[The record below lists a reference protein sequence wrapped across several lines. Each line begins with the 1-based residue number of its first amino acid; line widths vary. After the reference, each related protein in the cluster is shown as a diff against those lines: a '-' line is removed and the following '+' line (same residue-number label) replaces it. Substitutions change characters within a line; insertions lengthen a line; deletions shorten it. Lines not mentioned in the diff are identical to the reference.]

1 MVIAYLILITLF
13 VSFPLVKVGTN
24 RDYISQTNT
33 AAIKG
38 LFVIVVFFCHYAG
51 YVEFTNTWD
60 LAFKW
65 INNKIGQLCVV
76 MFLFYS
82 GYGIWYS
89 YVNKANYI
97 NTFMKRRFL
106 PVWLSF
112 AVCVLFFWIE
122 NIFLGIKY
130 SFTDI
135 LLAFTGWTSIGNS
148 NWYMFVTFALYIV
161 FFLCFRM
168 FSKNSNKIHGLL
180 LYTILCCVLVIFLF
194 VTKESWWY
202 NTLLCFP
209 AGMWFAVMK
218 SKIDE
223 FAFESNTNY
232 LKLFVA
238 SFILLA
244 ITCLL
249 QQWHSVF
256 FVPLAIQFSI
266 CTVVVTM
273 KFTFNSKPLSFCGQH
288 VFSIYILQRLF
299 FNLGQSSGLNQA
311 PYLFFVLCFIGTIL
325 FAVGYD
331 YIFGKCKLKLT
342 RR

>member
-1 MVIAYLILITLF
+1 MLIAYLILIALF

-24 RDYISQTNT
+24 REYISQTNT

-38 LFVIVVFFCHYAG
+38 LFVILVFFCHYGG
-51 YVEFTNTWD
+51 YVEFTSTLD

-89 YVNKANYI
+89 YINKANYI
-97 NTFMKRRFL
+97 RTFMKRRFL

-112 AVCVLFFWIE
+112 ALCVLFFWLE
-122 NIFLGIKY
+122 NAFLGIEY
-130 SFTDI
+130 SFIDI
-135 LLAFTGWTSIGNS
+135 LFAFTGWTSIGNS
-148 NWYMFVTFALYIV
+148 NWYMFVTFALYII

-168 FSKNSNKIHGLL
+168 FNENSNKVRGLII
-180 LYTILCCVLVIFLF
+180 YTMLCCVLVIFLF
-194 VTKESWWY
+194 FTKESWWY

-209 AGMWFAVMK
+209 AGMWFAVVK

-223 FAFESNTNY
+223 FAFENNTNY
-232 LKLFVA
+232 IKLFVL
-238 SFILLA
+238 SFILLVA
-244 ITCLL
+244 TCLL

-266 CTVVVTM
+266 FVVVVTM
-273 KFTFNSKPLSFCGQH
+273 KFTFNSKLLSFCGEH

-299 FNLGQSSGLNQA
+299 FNLGQHYGLHQE
-311 PYLFFVLCFIGTIL
+311 PYLFFGVCLIGTIVL
-325 FAVGYD
+325 AIIYD
-331 YIFGKCKLKLT
+331 YIFAKYKVRLIK
-342 RR
+342 